1 MSELTLTPERTALIA
16 IDLMERIVAQ
26 PTAPHSGADVLAR
39 SVRLADALREAGGT
53 VVWVRVERPNVD
65 EQPPGSGLCPE
76 IEVAASDIV
85 TVKRTWGAFRGTG
98 LEDALRERGVDTV
111 LLTGLVTNFG
121 VESTGRDAEEA
132 GFRTVFVEDAM
143 SGLDAHAHEFA
154 VDYVFRRL
162 GPVASTKEAL
172 AAVTCS
178 IAR

>member
-1 MSELTLTPERTALIA
+1 MSELTLTPERTALVA

-26 PTAPHSGADVLAR
+26 PTAPHTGPDVLAR

-53 VVWVRVERPNVD
+53 VVWVRVERPGVD

-76 IEVAASDIV
+76 IEVAASDV
-85 TVKRTWGAFRGTG
+85 VVVKGTWGAFQNTG
-98 LEDALRERGVDTV
+98 LETALRERGVDTL

-121 VESTGRDAEEA
+121 VESTGRIADEA

-154 VDYVFRRL
+154 VDYVFPRL
-162 GPVASTKEAL
+162 GTVVATEEAVTAL
-172 AAVTCS
+172 TCS